1 MIKKW
6 LISLIIAV
14 AIVSPATLYAV
25 GCHYFPTLW
34 DVTQRMWGIDEL
46 ASISDIINKSITLFI
61 ATTLTTN
68 IAMWLI
74 EEDMIKESKDNE
86 VNKDEK
92 E

>member
-1 MIKKW
+1 MMKRW
-6 LISLIIAV
+6 LVSLIIAV
-14 AIVSPATLYAV
+14 AIIGVPTLYAV
-25 GCHYFPTLW
+25 GCHYFPILW

-46 ASISDIINKSITLFI
+46 ASISDIIKKSITLLI

-68 IAMWLI
+68 IAIWLI